1 MIKLLIADDEPLV
14 QIGLNSMLDWA
25 SLDIEVC
32 GIASNGDA
40 AYELIRQHHPE
51 IVITDIQMPCSSG
64 LDLVKRCRKEFGDLP
79 VFIILTSHEN
89 FNYAKEA
96 ISCRVIDYL
105 VKIDLSPETLTESIN
120 RALKQVASI
129 QKRQE
134 PSIRQTDRISDVSI
148 MQERFFIRLLNNLF
162 ENETQCLT
170 QAKELNLS
178 FPYAG
183 YVAAHLEMQ
192 LPGSSGTRLSQEQ
205 LLKLYN
211 STLHMLQELLGK
223 YLPCRVIPL
232 DTRRLA
238 AIFYIQEETIST
250 WKDHLST
257 ALHQAFD
264 MLFNY
269 YSVKVLAGI
278 GRLVTTSLELSV
290 SYHDARQLSGS
301 VSETDSFL
309 YWDSMPNSTKLR
321 NVFNLSL
328 FRKEIAEAF
337 KTLDE
342 TALHS
347 VFSNICSLLGADQVH
362 YAQALDAASSI
373 LHFTITLLPEGM
385 EIASSIFSDQPDA
398 YCSLYRQK
406 TVPSILLWLRQLE
419 EGLCREL
426 PACRNTQKNY
436 LVEHAKEY
444 IREHLDERIVLQD
457 IADTFN
463 VSPNYLSQLFKKFEN
478 IGISE
483 YISNLKIQKSQE
495 LLKDGNLKI
504 YEIADQLGFESA
516 FYFSKVFKKVT
527 GISPK
532 DFRNT

>member
-105 VKIDLSPETLTESIN
+105 VKIDLSPETLTESID

-129 QKRQE
+129 RKRQE
-134 PSIRQTDRISDVSI
+134 PSMRQTDRISDVSI

-162 ENETQCLT
+162 ENETQYLT

-183 YVAAHLEMQ
+183 YAAAHLEMQ

-211 STLHMLQELLGK
+211 STLHMFQELLGK

-238 AIFYIQEETIST
+238 AIFYIQEENIST

-278 GRLVTTSLELSV
+278 GRLVSTPMELSV
-290 SYHDARQLSGS
+290 SYNDARQLSGS

-309 YWDSMPNSTKLR
+309 YWDSMPNSTRLR

-337 KTLDE
+337 ETLDE

-347 VFSNICSLLGADQVH
+347 VFSNICSLQIRFIIPRRWMQ
-362 YAQALDAASSI
+362 QAVFCILPSPCCRKVWRLPLPSFPTSRTPTAPCTDRKLCLPSCSGSDSWKKGSAGNCPPAATHRKIIWWNMLNNISGN
-373 LHFTITLLPEGM
+373 TWM
-385 EIASSIFSDQPDA
+385 NAS
-398 YCSLYRQK
+398 
-406 TVPSILLWLRQLE
+406 
-419 EGLCREL
+419 
-426 PACRNTQKNY
+426 
-436 LVEHAKEY
+436 
-444 IREHLDERIVLQD
+444 
-457 IADTFN
+457 
-463 VSPNYLSQLFKKFEN
+463 
-478 IGISE
+478 
-483 YISNLKIQKSQE
+483 
-495 LLKDGNLKI
+495 
-504 YEIADQLGFESA
+504 
-516 FYFSKVFKKVT
+516 FSKILRT
-527 GISPK
+527 PSMSARII
-532 DFRNT
+532 

>member
-105 VKIDLSPETLTESIN
+105 VKIDLSPETLTESID

-129 QKRQE
+129 RKRQE
-134 PSIRQTDRISDVSI
+134 PSMRQTDRISDVSI

-162 ENETQCLT
+162 ENETQYLT

-183 YVAAHLEMQ
+183 YAAAHLEMQ

-211 STLHMLQELLGK
+211 STLHMFQELLGK

-238 AIFYIQEETIST
+238 AIFYIQEENIST

-278 GRLVTTSLELSV
+278 GRLVSTPMELSV
-290 SYHDARQLSGS
+290 SYNDARQLSGS

-309 YWDSMPNSTKLR
+309 YWDSMPNSTRLR

-337 KTLDE
+337 ETLDE

-347 VFSNICSLLGADQVH
+347 VFSNICSLLSADQVH
-362 YAQALDAASSI
+362 YSQALDAASSI

-385 EIASSIFSDQPDA
+385 EIASSIFSDQPDT

-419 EGLCREL
+419 EGLCRKL

-436 LVEHAKEY
+436 LVEHAKQY

-483 YISNLKIQKSQE
+483 YISTLKIQKSQE

-527 GISPK
+527 GVSPK